1 MKESKNINEL
11 YFNIMED
18 RFLTRTITKPTFI
31 EYKVNDYL
39 GSGVLNRVILNKG
52 LEFCLC
58 ENHTFNR
65 ELLNSDLNEERFIEI
80 NYCIDGE
87 ATINLEF
94 ENQLIHLKKGDL
106 MFYRNHKLPHSQCF
120 NMELNNYSGIIIGL
134 DADELKKFFF
144 PECEEDMLRQWDKSI
159 ESIFKGNTYFKVKA
173 PAGIEWDMKDLL
185 KYNYNFKDITSLL
198 LCQSKLMEI
207 ISKSV
212 SYGVSKRK
220 EINLTKE
227 DKEYIYTAKEILI
240 KNIECPP
247 SIEELAEMCNI
258 NSYKLKKGFK
268 EVFNNTPYGY
278 LREVRMY
285 KGKYLI
291 ENTDKN
297 ISEIASSVGYAN
309 PSKFSEAFKSKF
321 NITPS
326 ECRKVNK
333 NIENRK

>member
-1 MKESKNINEL
+1 MEQNKNINEV
-11 YFNIMED
+11 YFNIMEN

-39 GSGVLNRVILNKG
+39 GSGMLNRVILNKG

-58 ENHTFNR
+58 KNHTFSR
-65 ELLNSDLNEERFIEI
+65 ELLNSELDEKRFIEI

-87 ATINLEF
+87 ATIGLGIEKDWIN
-94 ENQLIHLKKGDL
+94 LKKGDL
-106 MFYRNHKLPHSQCF
+106 MFYRNHNLPQAECF
-120 NMELNNYSGIIIGL
+120 NMELDNYSGIVIGL
-134 DADELKKFFF
+134 DGDELKKFFF
-144 PECEEDMLRQWDKSI
+144 PECEEDMLKEWDKSI

-173 PAGIEWDMKDLL
+173 PPSIEWDMKDLL
-185 KYNYNFKDITSLL
+185 KYNYNFKDVTSLL
-198 LCQSKLMEI
+198 LCQGKLMEI

-212 SYGVSKRK
+212 SYGISKRK
-220 EINLTKE
+220 EINLTQS
-227 DKEYIYTAKEILI
+227 DKEYIYKAKDILI
-240 KNIECPP
+240 KNIEYPP
-247 SIEELAEMCNI
+247 SIEELSEMCNT

-268 EVFNNTPYGY
+268 ELFNNTPYGY

-297 ISEIASSVGYAN
+297 ISEIASYVGYTN
-309 PSKFSEAFKSKF
+309 PSKFSEAFKLKF

-333 NIENRK
+333 NI